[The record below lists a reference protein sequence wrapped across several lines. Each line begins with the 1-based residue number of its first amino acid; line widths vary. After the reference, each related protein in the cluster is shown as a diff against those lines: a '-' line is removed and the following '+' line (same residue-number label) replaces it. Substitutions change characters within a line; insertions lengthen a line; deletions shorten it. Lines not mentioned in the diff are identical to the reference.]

1 VNNALTDLKQGRT
14 LSDATVLGLAAD
26 AYAYRDE
33 IARNEA
39 ERRKPQPVITQCL
52 LIVFALAVFA
62 VNLAVF
68 GKGAW

>member
-1 VNNALTDLKQGRT
+1 MTAPQRT
-14 LSDATVLGLAAD
+14 NPAEKAWSE
-26 AYAYRDE
+26 AYAFKAECDR
-33 IARNEA
+33 REA
-39 ERRKPQPVITQCL
+39 ERNQPQPVVTQCL